1 MGIAGRDMATSWANS
16 GGPKFYQGTKHENP
30 WNQSIHQRMVNNK
43 ENKFMLA
50 IQSGTHPSQSI
61 MDTARTATHRT
72 NISDQTTYRTDM
84 SGGSNF
90 DRTIDD
96 LRGFNSSLKD
106 ELAELKGYVYQT
118 QARLGELEN
127 LMEADG
133 MSARTGR
140 SARSGRRSIRT
151 GRSDVSSVLAS
162 ARQAIERSQ
171 SRSGTP

>member
-1 MGIAGRDMATSWANS
+1 MGIITLSMATSWANS

-50 IQSGTHPSQSI
+50 IQSGSHPSQSI
-61 MDTARTATHRT
+61 MDTQRTTHRT
-72 NISDQTTYRTDM
+72 HMSDATTQRSDM
-84 SGGSNF
+84 SGTSNF

-118 QARLGELEN
+118 QARLGQLED
-127 LMEADG
+127 LMDEDG
-133 MSARTGR
+133 VT
-140 SARSGRRSIRT
+140 ARSGAGSRRGT
-151 GRSDVSSVLAS
+151 
-162 ARQAIERSQ
+162 AR
-171 SRSGTP
+171 